1 MEETLSVT
9 QKLAQVLY
17 EVLPLTNDM
26 GQGIAVLLSMTMI
39 ATFVVSISALG
50 AKLIEA
56 INSD

>member
-17 EVLPLTNDM
+17 EVLPLTNEM
-26 GQGIAVLLSMTMI
+26 GQGIAVLLSMLMI
-39 ATFVVSISALG
+39 ATFVVSVSALG

-56 INSD
+56 IN